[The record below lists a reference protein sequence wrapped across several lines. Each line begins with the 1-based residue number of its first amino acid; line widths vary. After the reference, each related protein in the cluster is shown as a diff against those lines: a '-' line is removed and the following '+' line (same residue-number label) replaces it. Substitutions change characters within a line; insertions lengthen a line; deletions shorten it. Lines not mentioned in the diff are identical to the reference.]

1 MNLTTSNHQIR
12 RPGRLSGLIALAV
25 LTVWQS
31 AAFAAPQKPAATVKP
46 KHEQTNVI
54 LISLQ
59 CLRADHLGAYG
70 YKRGTS
76 ANIDRLAKQS
86 VLFENAISQ
95 ANLTPVAQMSVLT
108 SQYPRVNGMVS
119 FEVAKESVTAR
130 TLPEILK
137 YYGYTTAATVSS
149 PEFFMRFDTGS
160 GEMINP
166 GDVFSRSFDYFGR
179 TARGPSGASL
189 RVAPTDA
196 FRWLKEN
203 SDKKFFLWIGSG
215 LLHMPYAAAVPE
227 PYKTMY
233 DPPGYVPFWQRLP
246 QLKDVSFGD
255 APSYEVFSRVYRNEF
270 YWDFKPIHKLTQND
284 VNYVIG
290 RYDAG
295 VNYTDNYIGELL
307 KLLDSLKL
315 TEKTLIVLQSMH
327 GDDLGENG
335 LFFHYDVTEPVIKNA
350 LLVRFPGAEYGGR
363 RVKEQVEGLDVMP
376 TILGYLEIPAPH
388 EAQGKSLLPLIRKEK
403 QARGSSQVFID
414 RLPWW
419 EYTLSKWYLEM
430 QHATGQE
437 FTGAELHRLKDYQA
451 ELQQNFTRL
460 GYPPGDIAVRT
471 KEWKLIIRK
480 NRDLLEKLS
489 WWGFITGVPQKYP
502 EIALYDLRKDPL
514 ERNNLALKRPDIVNR
529 LKKSLLQWDSS
540 VEQRKIDYSPAS
552 KKMIIPYP

>member
-1 MNLTTSNHQIR
+1 MSRI
-12 RPGRLSGLIALAV
+12 
-25 LTVWQS
+25 
-31 AAFAAPQKPAATVKP
+31 AAFLLGLLLCIATVPVAAESTPSPRP
-46 KHEQTNVI
+46 KHEQTNVV

-70 YKRGTS
+70 YKRNIS
-76 ANIDRLAKQS
+76 ANIDRLSSSS

-149 PEFFMRFDTGS
+149 PEFFMRFDTAG
-160 GEMINP
+160 GEQINP

-196 FRWLKEN
+196 FTWLQNN

-215 LLHMPYAAAVPE
+215 QLHMPYAATVPA

-233 DPPGYVPFWQRLP
+233 DPPGYIPFWKRLP
-246 QLKDVSFGD
+246 RMEESGGDD
-255 APSYEVFSRVYRNEF
+255 APSYEIFSRVYRNEF
-270 YWDFKPIHKLTQND
+270 YRDFKPVYRLTKDD
-284 VNYVIG
+284 VDYVIG

-295 VNYTDNYIGELL
+295 VYYTDLFIGELL

-350 LLVRFPGAEYGGR
+350 LLFHFPKGEHGGR
-363 RVKEQVEGLDVMP
+363 RIREQVQGLDVMP
-376 TILGYLEIPAPH
+376 TILGYLDIPVPH
-388 EAQGKSLLPLIRKEK
+388 DAQGTSLLPLISGEK
-403 QARGSSQVFID
+403 GAAGSSQVFID

-419 EYTLSKWYLEM
+419 EYTLSTWYLEM
-430 QHATGQE
+430 QRASGKE
-437 FTGAELHRLKDYQA
+437 FTPAEAKALAAYQQ
-451 ELQQNFTRL
+451 LLRQNFAKL

-471 KEWKLIIRK
+471 AEWKLVVRK

-489 WWGFITGVPQKYP
+489 WWGFITGKPQHYAAL
-502 EIALYDLRKDPL
+502 ELYDLKNDPL
-514 ERNNLALKRPDIVNR
+514 ETTNVASRHPEVVER
-529 LKKSLLQWDSS
+529 LKKTLLEWDAS
-540 VEQRKIDYSPAS
+540 VERQKVEYAPAD
-552 KKMIIPYP
+552 KRLIIPYP